1 MKQSAL
7 ADLKVVL
14 DQLIGNDNVL
24 SNNILFIDFTG
35 SHEKAQLLS
44 QMWYW
49 SGKTK
54 EKHGW
59 FFKTY
64 QEWFDEIRVPEHSV
78 RRFVDAFKKAG
89 FVATCFKKVAGR
101 PVVHYR
107 LDKDVLIQKL
117 VTFCEG
123 NNLLGSHSV
132 TLDPDNLQPTKE
144 GDNLQ
149 ASLYTETTLR
159 DLNTESDAPA
169 QFIVQTIALET
180 IPTVECEVPPV
191 TPAPYWMDGNPDW
204 MEVAQLMEAHAKGEG
219 KAQWEFMCKAQ
230 GYTGEILP
238 IVSNWASKA
247 HRYQLMRWKDE
258 FRKLQTW
265 LKTESRADYKAAQRN
280 GTQPTAPA
288 APVQI
293 RREI

>member
-1 MKQSAL
+1 MKRSAL

-54 EKHGW
+54 DKHGW

-78 RRFVDAFKKAG
+78 RRFVEAFKKAG

-101 PVVHYR
+101 PVIHYR

-132 TLDPDNLQPTKE
+132 TIEPDNLQPSKE

-149 ASLYTETTLR
+149 PSIYTETTSR
-159 DLNTESDAPA
+159 ELNTESDTPP
-169 QFIVQTIALET
+169 QFHVQIHSLET
-180 IPTVECEVPPV
+180 LPTESIDS
-191 TPAPYWMDGNPDW
+191 AGAAFDW
-204 MEVAQLMEAHAKGEG
+204 MQVAKDMEAYAKGEG
-219 KAQWEFMCKAQ
+219 AAQWRFMCEAQ
-230 GYTGEILP
+230 GYKGEVLP

-247 HRYQLMRWKDE
+247 SKYQLMNWKSE

-265 LKTESRADYKAAQRN
+265 LKTESRADYKAAQRS
-280 GTQPTAPA
+280 GTPAPA
-288 APVQI
+288 TSTPITI